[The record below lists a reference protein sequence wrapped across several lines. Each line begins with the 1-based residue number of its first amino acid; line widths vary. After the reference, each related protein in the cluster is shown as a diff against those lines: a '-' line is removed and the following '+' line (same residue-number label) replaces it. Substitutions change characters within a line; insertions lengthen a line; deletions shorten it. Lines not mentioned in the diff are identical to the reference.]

1 MTKRPNLSHAQ
12 RNALWRATNGKPP
25 SSDKRTLQAL
35 HRKGLLQGINHR
47 PTAAGS
53 AYFAFP
59 ASSVKTATQSN
70 TRELL

>member
-1 MTKRPNLSHAQ
+1 MTKRPHLSHAQ
-12 RNALWRATNGKPP
+12 RNALWRATKGQPP
-25 SSDKRTLQAL
+25 SNDQRTLQAL

-53 AYFAFP
+53 AYFALH
-59 ASSVKTATQSN
+59 ASSVTIAAQSN